1 MGGSEMII
9 IWLVVIVLVVAVAI
23 MFWML
28 MKKQHHQNVD
38 ALVIQQLENKV
49 ESLELNLQKTLEIM
63 QDLARK
69 MNVQQEV
76 LDINAQKLK
85 QVETQ
90 NVELVSLL
98 AKVVNPK
105 S

>member
-1 MGGSEMII
+1 MII

-98 AKVVNPK
+98 TKVVNPK

>member
-1 MGGSEMII
+1 MII
-9 IWLVVIVLVVAVAI
+9 IWLVVIVLVVAVTI
-23 MFWML
+23 MFWIL
-28 MKKQHHQNVD
+28 MKKQQYQNVD

-90 NVELVSLL
+90 NVEL
-98 AKVVNPK
+98 AKVILETIDLKNK
-105 S
+105 N

>member
-1 MGGSEMII
+1 MLI

>member
-1 MGGSEMII
+1 
-9 IWLVVIVLVVAVAI
+9 
-23 MFWML
+23 
-28 MKKQHHQNVD
+28 MKKQKQQNVD
-38 ALVIQQLENKV
+38 ALVIQQLKNKV

>member
-1 MGGSEMII
+1 MII

-63 QDLARK
+63 QDLAKK

-98 AKVVNPK
+98 ATVVNPK

>member
-1 MGGSEMII
+1 MII

-76 LDINAQKLK
+76 LDINAQKIK

>member
-1 MGGSEMII
+1 MLI
-9 IWLVVIVLVVAVAI
+9 IWLVMIVLIVAVAI

-28 MKKQHHQNVD
+28 MKKQQHQNVD

>member
-1 MGGSEMII
+1 MII
-9 IWLVVIVLVVAVAI
+9 IWLVMIVLVVAVAI

-28 MKKQHHQNVD
+28 MQKQQHQNVD

-63 QDLARK
+63 QDLAKK

-98 AKVVNPK
+98 ATVVNPK

>member
-1 MGGSEMII
+1 MII
-9 IWLVVIVLVVAVAI
+9 IWLVVIVLVVAVTI
-23 MFWML
+23 MFWIL
-28 MKKQHHQNVD
+28 MKKQQYQNVD

-76 LDINAQKLK
+76 LDINAQKIK

>member
-1 MGGSEMII
+1 
-9 IWLVVIVLVVAVAI
+9 
-23 MFWML
+23 
-28 MKKQHHQNVD
+28 MKKQQHQNVD
-38 ALVIQQLENKV
+38 DLVIQQLENKV
-49 ESLELNLQKTLEIM
+49 QSLELNLQKTLEIM
-63 QDLARK
+63 QDLAKK

-90 NVELVSLL
+90 NVELVSIL
-98 AKVVNPK
+98 AQVVNPK

>member
-1 MGGSEMII
+1 MII
-9 IWLVVIVLVVAVAI
+9 IWLLVIVLVVAVTI
-23 MFWML
+23 MFWIL
-28 MKKQHHQNVD
+28 MKKQQYQNVD

>member
-1 MGGSEMII
+1 MII
-9 IWLVVIVLVVAVAI
+9 IWLVVIVLVVAVTI
-23 MFWML
+23 MFWIL
-28 MKKQHHQNVD
+28 MKKQQYQNVD

-76 LDINAQKLK
+76 LDINAQKLN

>member
-1 MGGSEMII
+1 MII

-49 ESLELNLQKTLEIM
+49 ESLELNLQKN
-63 QDLARK
+63 K
-69 MNVQQEV
+69 N
-76 LDINAQKLK
+76 
-85 QVETQ
+85 
-90 NVELVSLL
+90 
-98 AKVVNPK
+98 
-105 S
+105 

>member
-1 MGGSEMII
+1 MIM
-9 IWLVVIVLVVAVAI
+9 IWFVVLVLVVTVTV

-28 MKKQHHQNVD
+28 MKKQQHQNVD
-38 ALVIQQLENKV
+38 ALVIEQLENKV
-49 ESLELNLQKTLEIM
+49 QSLELNLQKTLEIM
-63 QDLARK
+63 QDLAKK

-90 NVELVSLL
+90 NSELMSLL

>member
-1 MGGSEMII
+1 MII
-9 IWLVVIVLVVAVAI
+9 IWLVVIVLVVAVTI
-23 MFWML
+23 MFWIL
-28 MKKQHHQNVD
+28 MKKQQHQNVD

-76 LDINAQKLK
+76 LDINAQKIK

>member
-1 MGGSEMII
+1 MII

-28 MKKQHHQNVD
+28 IKKKQHQNVD

>member
-1 MGGSEMII
+1 MLI
-9 IWLVVIVLVVAVAI
+9 IWLEVIVLVVAVAI

-28 MKKQHHQNVD
+28 MKKQQHQNVD

-76 LDINAQKLK
+76 LDINAQKIK

>member
-1 MGGSEMII
+1 MLI

-28 MKKQHHQNVD
+28 MKKQQHQNVD

>member
-1 MGGSEMII
+1 MII

-28 MKKQHHQNVD
+28 IKKQQHQNVD

-63 QDLARK
+63 QDLAKK

>member
-1 MGGSEMII
+1 MII
-9 IWLVVIVLVVAVAI
+9 IWLVMIVLVVAVAI

-28 MKKQHHQNVD
+28 MQKQQHQNVD